1 MSAEEK
7 PGNGRKPRRRYTPE
21 EKIRLLDEADKAC
34 ESIGTVARRHGI
46 SPSVMFGW
54 RRLRETGAMTAVKA
68 DEELVPVSE
77 MRTARTR
84 IRELQRLL
92 GKKTEE
98 VEILKEGLEIARAKK
113 WISRSPSPLR
123 EGEKG

>member
-1 MSAEEK
+1 MSAETK
-7 PGNGRKPRRRYTPE
+7 PGIGRKPRRRYTPE
-21 EKIRLLDEADKAC
+21 EKIRLLDEADKPG
-34 ESIGTVARRHGI
+34 ENIGTVARRHGVA
-46 SPSVMFGW
+46 PSVMFGW

-68 DEELVPVSE
+68 DEELVPISE
-77 MRTARTR
+77 MRAARSQ

-113 WISRSPSPLR
+113 WISRAPSPHR
-123 EGEKG
+123 EGEEG

>member
-1 MSAEEK
+1 MSGEEK

-21 EKIRLLDEADKAC
+21 EKIRLLDEADKPG

-77 MRTARTR
+77 MRAARTR

-98 VEILKEGLEIARAKK
+98 VEILKEGLEIARAEK